1 MRLLYLFWNC
11 LKYWL
16 GRDCDHLSANVYG
29 KNTFCPDCGHKVKL
43 VWYFIQCQQC
53 SSKRPPQPGILGP
66 IRPKTPFCVHC
77 GSLHFR
83 LIQKSQ
89 IHPQELPFAVSKKEL
104 DFEQPSPWT
113 HRQQEEAFNPKLHH
127 PSFFYDHPLYDPD
140 IVDGEVLR
148 RQYVYAQ
155 QTPVSDAAFYLSRG
169 PETTQATETN
179 NVSARRKK
187 A

>member
-16 GRDCDHLSANVYG
+16 GRDCDHLSANVFG
-29 KNTFCPDCGHKVKL
+29 KNTFCPDCGQKVKL

-53 SSKRPPQPGILGP
+53 RTKRVPQADILGP
-66 IRPKTPFCVHC
+66 IRPKSPFCAHC
-77 GSLHFR
+77 GSFHFR

-104 DFEQPSPWT
+104 DFEQPAPWT
-113 HRQQEEAFNPKLHH
+113 PGTQPEVFNPKLHH
-127 PSFFYDHPLYDPD
+127 PSFFYEHPLYDPG

-148 RQYVYAQ
+148 RQYVYSQ
-155 QTPVSDAAFYLSRG
+155 QTPVSDATFYLSQ
-169 PETTQATETN
+169 ETTETSMSDL
-179 NVSARRKK
+179 SA
-187 A
+187 